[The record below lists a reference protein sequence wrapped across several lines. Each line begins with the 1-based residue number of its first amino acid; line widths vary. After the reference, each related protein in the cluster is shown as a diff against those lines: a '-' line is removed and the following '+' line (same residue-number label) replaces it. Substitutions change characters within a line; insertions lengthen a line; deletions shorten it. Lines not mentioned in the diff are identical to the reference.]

1 MGVYE
6 KVKIKKFDF
15 NFIPFTDKLLSLELP
30 SHLTSIEKESCIVE
44 GLLKL

>member
-1 MGVYE
+1 MGIYE

-30 SHLTSIEKESCIVE
+30 HHITTT
-44 GLLKL
+44 